1 MIAEA
6 KATPGHN
13 PHTER
18 RLVSACLA
26 GGPGDV
32 LAAAGEGLTAAAFA
46 DPTARMVWS
55 ALSTAVAQGQ
65 GAEIEAVHRILAG
78 LDGSVEAAT
87 RIISEVIGLEPTSVW
102 RRNLTTDVLDLAR
115 RRRLIAATASA
126 AAEACSGSH
135 REFDAVWE
143 ATEPYLRAAQES
155 SAETR
160 TRTLADIAA
169 EAKGQLLKPDPRATV
184 STGLHAWDRQA
195 TPARA
200 GQLVVIAAR
209 PGCGKSAL
217 AGQIAHHVATHE
229 KPVAFFCLEM
239 SAEEVVTRLARL
251 RCYGRQPTNEALA
264 AELDQLGKLDSL
276 RLYEIEQAKTV
287 EQIEATCRLMA
298 ASPRGLGAVVI
309 DYLQLVRPPA
319 DVRRESREV
328 QVAAMSRAFKLL
340 ARSLG
345 APVFLLAQLNRDV
358 EKDDRPPRLSD
369 LRESGAIEQDADRV
383 WFIYTPK
390 NATPAPSGASSVDVM
405 LLQAKCRNGP
415 SGVQAPLTF
424 HRSAMAFTLR
434 NSNPTSQ
441 Y

>member
-26 GGPGDV
+26 GGAADV
-32 LAAAGEGLTAAAFA
+32 LAASADGLTAAAFA
-46 DPTARMVWS
+46 DGTARMVWS
-55 ALSTAVAQGQ
+55 ALATCVASGQ
-65 GAEIEAVHRILAG
+65 SAEIVAVHRALAG
-78 LDGSVEAAT
+78 LDGNAAAAT
-87 RIISEVIGLEPTSVW
+87 RTLAEVVPLEPTSAF
-102 RRNLTTDVLDLAR
+102 RRSLTADVLDLAR
-115 RRRLIAATASA
+115 RRRLMAATASA
-126 AAEACSGSH
+126 AAEAASASY
-135 REFDAVWE
+135 REFAAVWE
-143 ATEPYLRAAQES
+143 ATEPHLRAAQES
-155 SAETR
+155 TAETR
-160 TRTLADIAA
+160 TRTLADIASA
-169 EAKGQLLKPDPRATV
+169 AKGQLLRPDPRATV
-184 STGLHAWDRQA
+184 SIGLPAWDRQA
-195 TPARA
+195 TPVRA

-217 AGQIAHHVATHE
+217 AGQIAHHVAVNE

-239 SAEEVVTRLARL
+239 SGEEVITRIARL
-251 RCYGRQPTNEALA
+251 RCYGRQPTNADLA
-264 AELDQLGKLDSL
+264 AELDRLGKLDSL
-276 RLYEIEQAKTV
+276 RIFEVEQAKTV

-309 DYLQLVRPPA
+309 DYLQLIRPPA
-319 DVRRESREV
+319 ETRRENREV

-340 ARSLG
+340 ARSLSV
-345 APVFLLAQLNRDV
+345 PVILLAQLNRDV

-390 NATPAPSGASSVDVM
+390 SSVPPMTPSSPIEVM

-415 SGVQAPLTF
+415 AGVQAPLMF
-424 HRSAMAFTLR
+424 HRTSMVFTLR
-434 NSNPTSQ
+434 SSADESP